1 MQPHPSRHIRLDGVV
16 PVSVCLLPDDP
27 ADRVV
32 RRLWQRLEDSGV
44 PTLLTHTHGRHLP
57 HLTLASLTSCDLEA
71 VHGALSSLSADE
83 PVSTRVVGLGLFPRS
98 RAWLVPVVTAS
109 LLARHAR
116 VVAAAQ
122 STGADVHPHY
132 LPERWLPHLTLS
144 PRLTLDVLPVV
155 TARVNEVLPLTMTFT
170 RTALVQTAT
179 GEVVLTEN
187 APG

>member
-1 MQPHPSRHIRLDGVV
+1 LDGVV
-16 PVSVCLLPDDP
+16 SVSVCLLPDAP

-44 PTLLTHTHGRHLP
+44 PTLQTHTHGRHLP
-57 HLTLASLTSCDLEA
+57 HLTLASLTSCEIGS
-71 VHGALSSLSADE
+71 VHGALSSLSVDQ

-109 LLARHAR
+109 LLARHER

-132 LPERWLPHLTLS
+132 LPGGWLPHLTLS
-144 PRLTLDVLPVV
+144 PRLTLDLLPVV
-155 TARVNEVLPLTMTFT
+155 TARVNEVLPLTVTFT
-170 RTALVQTAT
+170 RTALVETAT
-179 GEVVLTEN
+179 GEVVLTGDG
-187 APG
+187 PG